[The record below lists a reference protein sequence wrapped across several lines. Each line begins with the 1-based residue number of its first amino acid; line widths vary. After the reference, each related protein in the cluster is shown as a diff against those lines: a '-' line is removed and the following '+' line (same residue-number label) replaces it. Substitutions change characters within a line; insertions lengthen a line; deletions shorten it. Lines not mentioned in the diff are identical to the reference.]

1 MLFYGVHRASIT
13 CPILSGPGISPDKC
27 VICCADC
34 KAPWGKSVICYT
46 GQNKYNLAWLATKN
60 YSELFI
66 KDFHSDIHVRKLQL
80 IQRGLLKK
88 QTHNTRR
95 DTRVLNDLSMTDKL
109 IVARSDNSMNFTSGW
124 GPVYLC
130 VCGGL
135 RLHVQRAFSCTCVCV
150 LIGLKL
156 WSEAVSH
163 ARGGVCVCVG
173 WGGWVKRVMGKWGGG
188 ETREKAK
195 SEREEEES

>member
-163 ARGGVCVCVG
+163 ARGGVCVCV
-173 WGGWVKRVMGKWGGG
+173 WGGG
-188 ETREKAK
+188 VGGNYELKYQTNQKQLSA
-195 SEREEEES
+195 